1 MAMEAKPIPTHI
13 GGQAVLEGVMLRGK
27 QHWTVSVRRPD
38 GEIVSKTNELPSWSR
53 RWRWQ
58 KWPIVRGGVALG
70 EALGLGVKA
79 LNFSAQESTEEEL
92 EIGAKEMAFTMVL
105 GFGLALGLFFA
116 LPVFLSGFAH
126 GFVDAS
132 IPKASFGR
140 TFLLNMIEGLIRI
153 SIFFAYLVLVSSLK
167 DIRRVFEYHGAEH
180 KTIHA
185 LEHGVEMEPEKID
198 SFSTSHVRCGTS
210 FLLIVMVVSIF
221 VFALLGRPE
230 SILAR
235 IGLRFLVLPIVA
247 GISYEIIK
255 YAGKHAESRLV
266 KIVMAPGLALQR
278 LTTRPPSI
286 DQIEVA
292 LASLNNLLIAERDGE
307 NEPEVIPSGS

>member
-1 MAMEAKPIPTHI
+1 MEGKPTPTHI

-27 QHWTVSVRRPD
+27 KHWAVSVRRPD
-38 GEIVSKTNELPSWSR
+38 GEITSQTNKLPTWSS
-53 RWRWQ
+53 RWPWL
-58 KWPIVRGGVALG
+58 KWPLIRGTVALG

-92 EIGAKEMAFTMVL
+92 EIGAREMAFTMVL
-105 GFGLALGLFFA
+105 GFALALGLFFA
-116 LPVFLSGFAH
+116 LPVWLSGFA
-126 GFVDAS
+126 GRAVDATITES
-132 IPKASFGR
+132 GW
-140 TFLLNMIEGLIRI
+140 LNNFIHNIVEGGIRI

-198 SFSTSHVRCGTS
+198 GFSTMHVRCGTS
-210 FLLIVMVVSIF
+210 FMLVVMVVSIF
-221 VFALLGRPE
+221 IFALLGRPE

-247 GISYEIIK
+247 GISYEVIK
-255 YAGKHAESRLV
+255 FAGRHEDSIFIRM
-266 KIVMAPGLALQR
+266 VMAPGLALQK
-278 LTTRPPSI
+278 LTTRPPSL

-292 LASLNNLLIAERDGE
+292 LASLNSLLAVEGDGLS
-307 NEPEVIPSGS
+307 EPKAVPSGS